1 MSLEYIRLIWEGVS
15 RKRWRPGY
23 WKIYSYFKSN
33 NLPRFEETLCSLR
46 YFGSH
51 ACMHLLAS
59 RWKFDK
65 LPFLFWFHLL
75 TVKTNCSWLSER
87 CRVRISS
94 LPRCIN
100 SQSSARRT
108 NIFFFSLMFLF
119 NRTGTSS
126 KRRDCTL
133 SEKREEQK
141 VISLFKLSHK
151 VHINYTGRSYALS
164 YRIGR
169 SYYVTWHVTLLTYIS
184 FLMYIFLSQANWDEH
199 CTNVSSALHD
209 VLKASQWESKAVP
222 PDHLQVICLNPKTSK
237 ICLLIFPSCSETFLL
252 DKMVF

>member
-23 WKIYSYFKSN
+23 WKIYSDFKSN

-108 NIFFFSLMFLF
+108 NIFFFHWCFFLIA
-119 NRTGTSS
+119 RGLLRKEGTA
-126 KRRDCTL
+126 RCLR
-133 SEKREEQK
+133 K
-141 VISLFKLSHK
+141 VKSRKSFHYL
-151 VHINYTGRSYALS
+151 NC
-164 YRIGR
+164 
-169 SYYVTWHVTLLTYIS
+169 YIKS
-184 FLMYIFLSQANWDEH
+184 
-199 CTNVSSALHD
+199 T
-209 VLKASQWESKAVP
+209 
-222 PDHLQVICLNPKTSK
+222 
-237 ICLLIFPSCSETFLL
+237 
-252 DKMVF
+252 